1 MEKKFDM
8 LALGEVLLRLSP
20 EGNERLTQGT
30 RFEKQLGGA
39 ELNVAVGAAN
49 LGLTTGIISKIPSH
63 AIGNYAKRE
72 IRRNGVDTDY
82 LAGDDSADSRLGIY
96 YYEYGADPR
105 KPQVVYDRK
114 YSSVNKLSLEDF
126 PEEMYENT
134 RCFHTSGI
142 TLGLG
147 GPVRENAI
155 EMMKKFKEKGALISF
170 DVNFRGNLW
179 TGD

>member
-96 YYEYGADPR
+96 
-105 KPQVVYDRK
+105 
-114 YSSVNKLSLEDF
+114 
-126 PEEMYENT
+126 
-134 RCFHTSGI
+134 
-142 TLGLG
+142 
-147 GPVRENAI
+147 
-155 EMMKKFKEKGALISF
+155 
-170 DVNFRGNLW
+170 
-179 TGD
+179 

>member
-1 MEKKFDM
+1 MGKKFDM

-49 LGLTTGIISKIPSH
+49 LGLTTGVISKIPSH

-82 LAGDDSADSRLGIY
+82 LAGDDSVACGGSWMVKG
-96 YYEYGADPR
+96 
-105 KPQVVYDRK
+105 
-114 YSSVNKLSLEDF
+114 KLITEGRFDEIEKL
-126 PEEMYENT
+126 T
-134 RCFHTSGI
+134 REAAEI
-142 TLGLG
+142 
-147 GPVRENAI
+147 VKNI
-155 EMMKKFKEKGALISF
+155 
-170 DVNFRGNLW
+170 RG
-179 TGD
+179 

>member
-49 LGLTTGIISKIPSH
+49 LGLTTGVISKIPSH

-82 LAGDDSADSRLGIY
+82 RLEMTVQIPDW
-96 YYEYGADPR
+96 EFTITNMA
-105 KPQVVYDRK
+105 QIL
-114 YSSVNKLSLEDF
+114 VNRRWFTTASILL
-126 PEEMYENT
+126 
-134 RCFHTSGI
+134 
-142 TLGLG
+142 
-147 GPVRENAI
+147 
-155 EMMKKFKEKGALISF
+155 
-170 DVNFRGNLW
+170 
-179 TGD
+179 

>member
-82 LAGDDSADSRLGIY
+82 LAGDDSAEFTITNIAQIL
-96 YYEYGADPR
+96 
-105 KPQVVYDRK
+105 
-114 YSSVNKLSLEDF
+114 VNRRWFTTASILL
-126 PEEMYENT
+126 
-134 RCFHTSGI
+134 
-142 TLGLG
+142 
-147 GPVRENAI
+147 
-155 EMMKKFKEKGALISF
+155 
-170 DVNFRGNLW
+170 
-179 TGD
+179 